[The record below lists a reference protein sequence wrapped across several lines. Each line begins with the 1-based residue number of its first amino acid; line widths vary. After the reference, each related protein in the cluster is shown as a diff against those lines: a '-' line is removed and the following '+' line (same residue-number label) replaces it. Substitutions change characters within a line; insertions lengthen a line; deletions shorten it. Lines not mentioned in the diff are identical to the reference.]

1 MLRAERSDL
10 YDAKVDFSDI
20 YNQPDPRQYYRVLG
34 DLGYEIPAHGT
45 APFELLLDEL
55 GGREGKTVL
64 DLCCSYGVNAALL
77 NYDVGLEDLFEH
89 YAEFDA
95 AASPEALLHAD
106 AEWFGDRRREDAVSL
121 IGLDAAD
128 RAVHYATAVGL
139 LDRGLIGDLENEEL
153 NPAQAD
159 VLGTI
164 DLVTVTGAVG
174 YIGEQTFRAV
184 VAAAGDEPP
193 WIAALSLRWVDYA
206 PIAEALDELGM
217 VTEQVE
223 GFTVPQRRFASPAER
238 DAALAG
244 LRSQNLDPGPE
255 LELGGHCAQMYVSR
269 SPEAVRDKPIDQVF
283 ADLLPA

>member
-1 MLRAERSDL
+1 VLRAERSDL
-10 YDAKVDFSDI
+10 YHAKVDFSDI

-77 NYDVGLEDLFEH
+77 NYDVELEDLFEH

-95 AASPEALLHAD
+95 AASPEALQHAD

-184 VAAAGDEPP
+184 VAAAGDDPP

>member
-1 MLRAERSDL
+1 MSSAESSNL
-10 YDAKVDFSDI
+10 YDAKVDFSNI
-20 YNQPDPRQYYRVLG
+20 YNQPDPRHYYRVLG
-34 DLGYEIPAHGT
+34 ELGYEIPAHGT

-55 GGREGKTVL
+55 GGRDGKTVL

-77 NYDVGLEDLFEH
+77 NYDVELAELFEH
-89 YAEFDA
+89 YAGFDA
-95 AASPEALLHAD
+95 SAPSEALMLAD
-106 AEWFGDRRREDAVSL
+106 AAWFGERRRDDAVSL
-121 IGLDAAD
+121 VGFDAAD

-153 NPAQAD
+153 DAAQAD

-174 YIGEQTFRAV
+174 YIGEQTFRTV
-184 VAAAGDEPP
+184 VEAAGDDPP

-206 PIAEALDELGM
+206 PIAEALGELGM

-244 LRSQNLDPGPE
+244 LRSQKLDPGPE
-255 LELGGHCAQMYVSR
+255 LDLGGHCAQMYVSR
-269 SPEAVRDKPIDQVF
+269 TPEAVRDKPIDQVF
-283 ADLLPA
+283 AELLPS